1 MTELFS
7 KVLNMSLTGSV
18 VIAFVMAAR
27 LLLRRSPKIYAYVLW
42 AAVLFRLLCPISLS
56 ASVSL
61 LGWLQPEVQEM
72 SPATSTISY
81 LPAGT
86 VQPRLDAAAERQ
98 EKPENA

>member
-42 AAVLFRLLCPISLS
+42 SAVLFRLVGAGLR
-56 ASVSL
+56 V
-61 LGWLQPEVQEM
+61 GW
-72 SPATSTISY
+72 T
-81 LPAGT
+81 GT
-86 VQPRLDAAAERQ
+86 AL
-98 EKPENA
+98 